1 MAKSK
6 KAKSNAV
13 TPVTVFQHTDA
24 ARVNIPEATET
35 KTELPR
41 AKKPVYR
48 YSPHL
53 SPKLRFDDT
62 GSWDQVR
69 AVVEKAI
76 AGKTLTTEEAEIL
89 RAVAEQGA
97 QPWLEW
103 ANKQETEGRGSFAVD
118 DVVLHVHERIS
129 PKAIISSV
137 QREDEANQDLF
148 ARPKLQ
154 RDQAVQYY
162 RHNVDW
168 ANRLILGD
176 SLQVMSSLANREN
189 LAGKVQMVYID
200 PPYGIN
206 FKSNWQNEVG
216 KKDVKDKQEDLTRQ
230 PEMIKAYRD
239 TWALG
244 VHSYLAYLKERIAI
258 VRDLLTESGSIF
270 IQISEE
276 NVHRVRLVLDEV
288 FGARNFVSQIWFR
301 KKLMPLGSRTLEAM
315 GDHLLW
321 YARDSEKVKCR
332 HLYRKTE
339 PDPKGRWTGLAY
351 NDGTL
356 RRFGP
361 GEKQSIGEVT
371 QGQCVFGTVSQWAPS
386 FSPANVFTFEFEGR
400 QYPPTPGQCWITSAE
415 KMNRLAK
422 ANRLFVE
429 GDFPRY
435 VSKTTDFE
443 YAKLTNPWN
452 DTAPAQDKRYVVQT
466 SANVIERCM
475 LITTDPG
482 DLILDP
488 TCGSGTSAIVAESL
502 GRRWITV
509 DSSRV
514 SISIARQRILTSV
527 FDAFRTK
534 DPAAGVDPATP
545 QNPRHGFHY
554 KKVPRITLKSIAQDQ
569 NLDPIF
575 LKHESVIQQCLASLN
590 KALPPRGEL
599 HQLLVAKLKAKV
611 DAEGARFITDTDLRR
626 WLLPGT
632 DPSWINFGSVSQR
645 SKWKDTIPGG
655 AGWLSWEVP
664 FDGDPD
670 WPEALQKAL
679 AEYRDRWRLRM
690 EEVNG
695 CIAAGADQEE
705 LVDKPEVVRGV
716 TRVSG
721 PFSVEG
727 VRPEE
732 LVLGEDGKLFDPT
745 HNEFDEQR
753 AVNADGYID
762 LLISYMLRDG
772 VTFLGNRR
780 GEFANLEKEA
790 GRSFHARGSWKGRE
804 HEGPTVAVVFGPQ
817 YGPVNA
823 HLAEEAIA
831 SAKGLK
837 DISDLVIAGFSFD
850 AAAQQKAKE
859 IDSPAF
865 RIHLAHIRPDVSPG
879 MQSLLKETPNSQLFT
894 VFGQPDIKV
903 LPAGDGEYK
912 VEMLGVCVYN
922 PLTGE
927 ISDSSSGKVA
937 AWFLDADYDGSCFCF
952 SQAFFP
958 DKSAWEKIAKAL
970 GSSLPDGVFQDFTT
984 SWPFKPGRHNR
995 IAVKVIDPR
1004 GNEVMAIKTL
1014 GS

>member
-1 MAKSK
+1 MAKPK
-6 KAKSNAV
+6 KAKGNTV

-76 AGKTLTTEEAEIL
+76 AGKTLTAEETEIL
-89 RAVAEQGA
+89 RAVAQQGA

-103 ANKQETEGRGSFAVD
+103 ANKQENEGRGTFPVD

-129 PKAIISSV
+129 PKAIISAV
-137 QREDEANQDLF
+137 QREDAEDQDLF

-154 RDQAVQYY
+154 RDQALQYY

-189 LAGKVQMVYID
+189 LAGKVQMIYID

-206 FKSNWQNEVG
+206 FRSNWQNEVG
-216 KKDVKDKQEDLTRQ
+216 NPEVKDKEADVSRE

-239 TWALG
+239 TWSLG
-244 VHSYLAYLKERIAI
+244 IHSYLSYLKQRLLIA
-258 VRDLLTESGSIF
+258 RDLLNETGSIF
-270 IQISEE
+270 VQINSENE
-276 NVHRVRLVLDEV
+276 ACVTRLLSEV
-288 FGARNFVSQIWFR
+288 FGEDNFVANIVFQ
-301 KKLMPLGSRTLEAM
+301 KKTLPLGAKLLETMHDHILFFAKDRSKLKYRPLFVFNKTLTNHWKFAEYPSGERRNVGNSNLFAESDPE
-315 GDHLLW
+315 GTQYFRLFSLL
-321 YARDSEKVKCR
+321 
-332 HLYRKTE
+332 
-339 PDPKGRWTGLAY
+339 
-351 NDGTL
+351 
-356 RRFGP
+356 
-361 GEKQSIGEVT
+361 
-371 QGQCVFGTVSQWAPS
+371 APS
-386 FSPANVFTFEFEGR
+386 YSAASDFSYTWRGR
-400 QYPPTPGQCWITSAE
+400 EYPPPSNGAWVVGEE
-415 KMNRLAK
+415 KLNRLAS
-422 ANRLFVE
+422 ANRLELE
-429 GDFPRY
+429 GSTVAYVLHHQDFPFR
-435 VSKTTDFE
+435 
-443 YAKLTNPWN
+443 KLTNLWT
-452 DTAPAQDKRYVVQT
+452 DIGVSYQKRYVVQT
-466 SANVIERCM
+466 SQQVIERCM
-475 LITTDPG
+475 CMATDPG
-482 DLILDP
+482 DLVLDP
-488 TCGSGTSAIVAESL
+488 TCGSGTTAVVAEEW
-502 GRRWITV
+502 GRRWITI

-514 SISIARQRILTSV
+514 ALSVARQRLLTAIYPG
-527 FDAFRTK
+527 FKTK
-534 DPAAGVDPATP
+534 DPSAGVDSSAP
-545 QNPRHGFHY
+545 QNPQYGFAY
-554 KKVPRITLKSIAQDQ
+554 KTVPHVTLKSIAQ
-569 NLDPIF
+569 NRLLDPIF
-575 LKHESVIQQCLASLN
+575 SKHQPALAAALQALN
-590 KALPPRGEL
+590 AALPSATPL
-599 HQLLVAKLKAKV
+599 HSTLVAKMKAKFE
-611 DAEGARFITDTDLRR
+611 AEGGRSITDADFRR
-626 WLLPGT
+626 WVLPGT
-632 DPSWINFGSVSQR
+632 DPALINFGTPSQR
-645 SKWKDTIPGG
+645 LKWHGFIPQNNE
-655 AGWLSWEVP
+655 WKEWEVP
-664 FDGDPD
+664 FDVDPD
-670 WPEALQKAL
+670 WPQPLRDALVA
-679 AEYRDRWRLRM
+679 YRTNWCAKM
-690 EEVNG
+690 EEVNA
-695 CIAAGADQEE
+695 CIAANAEQEE
-705 LVDKPEVVRGV
+705 LVDEPEIVRGIN
-716 TRVSG
+716 RVSG

-732 LVLGEDGKLFDPT
+732 LALGEDGKLFDPT
-745 HNEFDEQR
+745 KNEFDEQG
-753 AVNADGYID
+753 AANADGYLD
-762 LLISYMLRDG
+762 LMISYLLKDG

-780 GEFANLEKEA
+780 GEFTNLEKEA
-790 GRSFHARGSWKGRE
+790 GRSFHARGTWKGRE
-804 HEGPTVAVVFGPQ
+804 QEGPTVAVVFGPQ

-823 HLAEEAIA
+823 HLAVEAIE

-879 MQSLLKETPNSQLFT
+879 MRGLLKETPNSQLFT
-894 VFGQPDIKV
+894 VFGQPDIRV

-912 VEMLGVCVYN
+912 VEMNGVCVYN

-970 GSSLPDGVFQDFTT
+970 DSSLPEGAFQNFTT
-984 SWPFKPGRHNR
+984 SWPFKPGQHNR